1 MYVVIEGIDTCGKST
16 QINLLK
22 RHFINAIFTKEP
34 SDSAIGQF
42 IRTNLEL
49 HHKFSA
55 RAEFLLFL
63 ADRAEHIDSVIMP
76 NHNSKLIISDRSLI
90 SGIAYVP
97 FDKKDEQELAFV
109 MNVFATSNIM
119 PDLCVMLEL
128 SESSLKDRLGSK
140 TQDLIEQRGI
150 AYLLDIQEKI
160 KLYAKRLAKHLV
172 IVDASYGREEI
183 QTTIIKEIEK
193 AL

>member
-1 MYVVIEGIDTCGKST
+1 
-16 QINLLK
+16 
-22 RHFINAIFTKEP
+22 
-34 SDSAIGQF
+34 
-42 IRTNLEL
+42 
-49 HHKFSA
+49 
-55 RAEFLLFL
+55 
-63 ADRAEHIDSVIMP
+63 
-76 NHNSKLIISDRSLI
+76 
-90 SGIAYVP
+90 
-97 FDKKDEQELAFV
+97 
-109 MNVFATSNIM
+109 
-119 PDLCVMLEL
+119 MLEL